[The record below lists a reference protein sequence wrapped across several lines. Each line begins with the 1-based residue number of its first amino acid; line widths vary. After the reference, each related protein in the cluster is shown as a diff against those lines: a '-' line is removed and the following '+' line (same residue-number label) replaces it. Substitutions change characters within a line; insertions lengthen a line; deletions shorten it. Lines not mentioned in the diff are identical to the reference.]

1 MLGSCGRCE
10 RASVCFRRF
19 DRVSIFSIEQFLKKN
34 KKRLIIYYCFTSI
47 HCRDSHVRNCLIT
60 VLNINVRMHTNRV
73 LVVVAVVAVALRMLR
88 ERKQIKINYYP
99 TKNKP
104 L

>member
-19 DRVSIFSIEQFLKKN
+19 DRVSIFSNRAVFEKKEKEIDN
-34 KKRLIIYYCFTSI
+34 ILLYYASI

-73 LVVVAVVAVALRMLR
+73 LVVAVALRMLR
-88 ERKQIKINYYP
+88 ERKQIKIKYYP

>member
-19 DRVSIFSIEQFLKKN
+19 DRVSIFSIEQFLKKK
-34 KKRLIIYYCFTSI
+34 KKRLIIYYCITSI

-73 LVVVAVVAVALRMLR
+73 LVVAVVAVALRMLR
-88 ERKQIKINYYP
+88 ERKQIKIKYYP

>member
-73 LVVVAVVAVALRMLR
+73 VAVALRMLR